1 MGLSPG
7 ESLVFRCYD
16 CHALHRPMAPDP
28 TVDEFVETKV
38 QPELRP
44 VVAALRILMKECAP
58 RAQEVISYGIPMY
71 VTAKPIAWINP
82 SKAGVTL
89 GFREGVHFE
98 DRYNL
103 LRGDGKHAMH
113 VRMKNLADVNATAL
127 KYYIKQAVKLDK
139 A

>member
-7 ESLVFRCYD
+7 ELPVFRGCD
-16 CHALHRPMAPDP
+16 CHDLERLMAADP

-44 VVAALRILMKECAP
+44 VVAALRSLMKQTAP
-58 RAQEVISYGIPMY
+58 QAKEVISYGIPMY
-71 VTAKPIAWINP
+71 VTAKPMAWINP

-98 DRYNL
+98 DKYNL

-113 VRMKNLADVNATAL
+113 VRMKTLADINATAL
-127 KYYIKQAVKLDK
+127 KYYIKQAVKL
-139 A
+139 ARA